1 MSARTPDDGRGGAP
15 APGESRGEPCAP
27 RWARARDA
35 LLARLPSWW
44 WPVTDP
50 HVRLAAGTE
59 CVGAL
64 AVVGDRLAVLDVEGA
79 VGLRSLLDDAPGI
92 ALDCPPMTAVTGL
105 RRRAAER
112 PDRPV
117 TAEADGAARTWD
129 ARGGPAGG
137 CL

>member
-1 MSARTPDDGRGGAP
+1 MSARTPDDGRDGAP

-44 WPVTDP
+44 RPVTDP

-92 ALDCPPMTAVTGL
+92 VLDHPRVIAVTRL
-105 RRRAAER
+105 RRRAAKAER
-112 PDRPV
+112 SEERRVGKECRSRWSPYH
-117 TAEADGAARTWD
+117 
-129 ARGGPAGG
+129 
-137 CL
+137 